1 MSNFDF
7 DSHFNKIQKHGNT
20 IFRLAFVGWIVGVIL
35 SLALLAAG
43 IYVAVHFLAKV
54 W

>member
-7 DSHFNKIQKHGNT
+7 DSHFNKIHKHGNT
-20 IFRLAFVGWIVGVIL
+20 IFRLAFVGWIVGALVG
-35 SLALLAAG
+35 LALLAATV
-43 IYVAVHFLAKV
+43 YVAIHFLAKV